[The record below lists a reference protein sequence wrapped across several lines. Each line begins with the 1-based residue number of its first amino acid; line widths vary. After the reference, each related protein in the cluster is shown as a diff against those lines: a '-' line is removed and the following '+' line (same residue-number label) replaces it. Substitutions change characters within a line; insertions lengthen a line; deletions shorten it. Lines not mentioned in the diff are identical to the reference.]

1 MTRYEAVIGLEIHVQ
16 IKTDTKAFCRCNGD
30 YNAPPNRHICPV
42 CTGAPGALPVL
53 SDEFV
58 RRAVLFCLALGA
70 RVNLV
75 STFDRKNYF
84 YPDMPKNYQITQFFT
99 PIGSEGRLLVTGA
112 DGVERAIGIERIHME
127 EDTARSAHMGER
139 TLLNFNRAGL
149 PLIEVV
155 SHPDLRSGEEAAQYF
170 KKIYDIAVKYLGI
183 CRGNMEE
190 GNLRCDANISIR
202 PVGSTALNTKTEVKN
217 VNSFAFIAK
226 AIDHEIERQ
235 IALVEAG
242 GAVESETRLWNPKLK
257 RTETM
262 RKKSGRNDYRYF
274 NEPDLGPLRITA
286 EFVEELRKTLP
297 ELPDAKRRRLKAYG
311 INNEQTDLFVGYP
324 EVGDYFINA
333 TASNTLQPSEYPIV
347 SSLVTGEILKYE
359 DKEHFETVPQRIP
372 PQHTASLAHLI
383 HTGRVTWPQAK
394 ELFAMMRETG
404 SDPEE
409 IVKNDPRFTAIGD
422 DETAAIAA
430 AVVADHPAETEKYL
444 GGRENLLGFFVGQ
457 AMKRAKGKAD
467 PAKMS
472 EMVKKELT
480 NRKK

>member
-1 MTRYEAVIGLEIHVQ
+1 MTRYEAVIGLEIHLQ
-16 IKTDTKAFCRCNGD
+16 IKTATKAFCRCEGD
-30 YNAPPNRHICPV
+30 YNAPPNRNICPV

-58 RRAVLFCLALGA
+58 ARAVRFCLALGA

-99 PIGSEGRLLVTGA
+99 PIGAEGRLAVTGA
-112 DGVERAIGIERIHME
+112 DGAERLVRIERIHME
-127 EDTARSAHMGER
+127 EDTAKSAHMGER

-155 SHPDLRSGEEAAQYF
+155 SHPDLKSGEEAAQYF
-170 KKIYDIAVKYLGI
+170 KKIYDIAVKYLDI

-202 PVGSTALNTKTEVKN
+202 PVGSSILNTKTEVKN

-226 AIDHEIERQ
+226 AIDFEIERQ
-235 IALVEAG
+235 IAIVEGG
-242 GAVESETRLWNPKLK
+242 GAVESETRLWNAKMK

-274 NEPDLGPLRITA
+274 NEPDLGPLRITR
-286 EFVEELRKTLP
+286 EFVEKMRATLP
-297 ELPDAKRRRLKAYG
+297 ELPDAKRRRLKEAYG
-311 INNEQTDLFVGYP
+311 LNDELLDLFIGYP
-324 EVGDYFINA
+324 AVCAYFERA
-333 TASNTLQPSEYPIV
+333 AALHP
-347 SSLVTGEILKYE
+347 TGGRTVAAWIAGELLRVE
-359 DKEHFETVPQRIP
+359 DKENFGAVKTPPEHLAALARLIDTKRI
-372 PQHTASLAHLI
+372 
-383 HTGRVTWPQAK
+383 TGPQAK
-394 ELFAMMRETG
+394 DLFALMREKG
-404 SDPEE
+404 NDPDE
-409 IVKNDPRFTAIGD
+409 IIKNDPRFTALGD

-444 GGRENLLGFFVGQ
+444 GGRDNLLGFFVGQ

>member
-16 IKTDTKAFCRCNGD
+16 IQTATKAFCRCEGD
-30 YNAPPNRHICPV
+30 YNAPPNRNICPV

-58 RRAVLFCLALGA
+58 ARAVRLCLALGA
-70 RVNLV
+70 RVNLL

-127 EDTARSAHMGER
+127 EDTARSAHLGER

-155 SHPDLRSGEEAAQYF
+155 SHPDLKSGEEAAQYF

-202 PVGSTALNTKTEVKN
+202 PAGSTALNTKTEVKN

-235 IALVEAG
+235 IAIVEAG
-242 GAVESETRLWNPKLK
+242 GEVESETRLWNPKLK

-286 EFVEELRKTLP
+286 EFVEELRTTLP
-297 ELPDAKRRRLKAYG
+297 ELPDDKRRRLREAYG
-311 INNEQTDLFVGYP
+311 INNEQLDLFIGYP
-324 EVGDYFINA
+324 AVCEYFERASSSA
-333 TASNTLQPSEYPIV
+333 TASFSTIAAWTS
-347 SSLVTGEILKYE
+347 GELLRVE
-359 DKEHFETVPQRIP
+359 DKENFGAVQTP
-372 PQHTASLAHLI
+372 PEHIASLARLI
-383 HTGRVTWPQAK
+383 DTKKVNGPQAK
-394 ELFAMMRETG
+394 EIFAIMRETG

-472 EMVKKELT
+472 E
-480 NRKK
+480 